1 MPIESKNCVSGTSVC
16 HVTGARILWKQIQK
30 CVDFLFILA
39 PHKKM
44 HAKVCIYYSFIVWLV
59 KINYICT
66 YLIFFIF
73 RSIYLNGMGV
83 LGIWKKH
90 THAPKKKYCWE
101 SRKKDNE
108 CEYVCTNVY
117 YTMPPPNP
125 DWNLHQRQVH
135 TFLHIYL
142 RFWVRSK
149 NEHFLTSSKLSFEKH
164 QARNE
169 QQYIFF

>member
-16 HVTGARILWKQIQK
+16 HVTAARILRRT
-30 CVDFLFILA
+30 
-39 PHKKM
+39 KKM

-117 YTMPPPNP
+117 YTMPPPYP

-142 RFWVRSK
+142 RCWVRSK
-149 NEHFLTSSKLSFEKH
+149 NSLRAANCPLRSTKREMSS
-164 QARNE
+164 N
-169 QQYIFF
+169 IFFSKFNDNFIEWNKRPQYV